1 MYFRKYLN
9 NNGGEHPAGP
19 RHQAEEGAEGRPAR
33 PPGAAQLVLSRG
45 SAASCEDSGQPTENI
60 LHARYRMLS
69 TFHKLYVEYG
79 VLHQQ

>member
-1 MYFRKYLN
+1 MVASILLVPGTRQKR
-9 NNGGEHPAGP
+9 E
-19 RHQAEEGAEGRPAR
+19 QTAEGGPAR
-33 PPGAAQLVLSRG
+33 PPEAAQLVLSRG